1 MTRSIAIIP
10 SLIVAIIGG
19 SSGAGRLVIIASVQ
33 LFHLLVHRL
42 LSLRFYRRSNE
53 RPSPPYLESPNKVRT
68 LSTFGRIELEPF
80 FKQTLLLPQREG

>member
-42 LSLRFYRRSNE
+42 LSVQLHKHH
-53 RPSPPYLESPNKVRT
+53 LQD
-68 LSTFGRIELEPF
+68 L
-80 FKQTLLLPQREG
+80 